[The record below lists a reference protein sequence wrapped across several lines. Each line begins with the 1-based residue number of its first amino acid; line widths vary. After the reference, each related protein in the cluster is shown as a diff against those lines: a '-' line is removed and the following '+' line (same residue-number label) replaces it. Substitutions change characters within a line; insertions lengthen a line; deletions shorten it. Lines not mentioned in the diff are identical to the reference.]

1 MSKINYYWQ
10 RTARNMSWMIA
21 YRDRSSDILF
31 DKGTKFELLKLQ
43 SGLWGADPF
52 VFSFENKTVLFFELF
67 IEKTNKGVIAVSEY
81 DGSGFSQPKIVI
93 EEPYHL
99 SFPCVFKMNGILYM
113 IPESGSQYN
122 IVLYECESYPYK
134 WVRKKVLLEHF
145 DSSDT
150 IVFHKEGKTYLL
162 ASQLVNS
169 TCIAKNVLFEIDPNS
184 LELSKIKEGGT
195 CSDYGIRNAGLLF
208 SHNGKL
214 IRPGQNCPDGEYGK
228 STIFWEV
235 FNPLEIQEEQLC
247 ELTVDMLNIDL
258 KNKFSGVH
266 TYNQCDALEV
276 IDLRIVQKNLL
287 YKRLF
292 LFANFVISFLK
303 SKLR

>member
-1 MSKINYYWQ
+1 M
-10 RTARNMSWMIA
+10 
-21 YRDRSSDILF
+21 
-31 DKGTKFELLKLQ
+31 
-43 SGLWGADPF
+43 
-52 VFSFENKTVLFFELF
+52 
-67 IEKTNKGVIAVSEY
+67 
-81 DGSGFSQPKIVI
+81 
-93 EEPYHL
+93 
-99 SFPCVFKMNGILYM
+99 
-113 IPESGSQYN
+113 
-122 IVLYECESYPYK
+122 
-134 WVRKKVLLEHF
+134 
-145 DSSDT
+145 
-150 IVFHKEGKTYLL
+150 
-162 ASQLVNS
+162 
-169 TCIAKNVLFEIDPNS
+169 
-184 LELSKIKEGGT
+184 
-195 CSDYGIRNAGLLF
+195 
-208 SHNGKL
+208 

-292 LFANFVISFLK
+292 LFVNFVISFLK